1 MPPLR
6 FILTTIACLSS
17 LAHADDKPK
26 PVTRTFYVS
35 GVECGSCVYAVQQ
48 SVTETKGVAD
58 VTVVQL
64 IDSIANVTFDPK
76 KVSDQQIAQAV
87 REAYPLH
94 GMPYLATLKLR
105 MPGYAKNAAK
115 VDRLFAGWKKS
126 VTMEVI
132 DKAKGELVVHFLPLE
147 VDAQKT
153 APQGWSIALLAE
165 AAKGLGLDFN
175 VESEGQ

>member
-1 MPPLR
+1 MNRLLIIGTS
-6 FILTTIACLSS
+6 FLFGVSMVI
-17 LAHADDKPK
+17 ADDRPQ

-76 KVSDQQIAQAV
+76 VVSDQQIAQAV

-115 VDRLFAGWKKS
+115 VDDMFAAWKQS
-126 VTMEVI
+126 VKMEVA
-132 DKAKGELVVHFLPLE
+132 DKAKGQLVVHFLPLE
-147 VDAQKT
+147 GDARKA
-153 APQGWSIALLAE
+153 APQGWSLALLTE
-165 AAKGLGLDFN
+165 AVKGLGLNFELEN
-175 VESEGQ
+175 EGQ